1 MKRIISLLAL
11 ALTVLLQANAQ
22 EQWNAVKVFD
32 LDVDDAA
39 SVYNMYIDSVGTT
52 DGGALFCFQTDSKL
66 IKTDFNGEVIDE
78 TVNPYIYF
86 AILNGDTIIGKEDAH
101 YATNVINVTTG
112 DTIYKTSSWKFPGRI
127 SASSSGIYV
136 SAISAYRDLHYAVI
150 NCLSGAINITGVV
163 HGLCCS
169 GKGVY
174 VLEYNTLT
182 YVEAIRKVKTTHS
195 VPDPKGIAEYR
206 GTLYVYS
213 QTDKAVYRL
222 ESAGGTS
229 YVFTTKWNAVKV
241 FDLNTVFAD
250 SVYNMYIDS
259 VGTTNGDAV
268 FCFQSDSNL
277 IMTDF
282 NGEIIDESVNPYKYF
297 ATLNGDT
304 LITERNGVKNVTSGD
319 YIFKTSDWYSYGPI
333 AASSSGIYVSLYMEY
348 VLDCLNNK
356 AITTGRIYGLCCSRD
371 GVYILGN
378 NWLTYYDANNRDNAT
393 HPVPDP
399 YGIAEYR
406 GTLYVYSRTDKAVYR
421 LESAGGT
428 TVVKPTQAEAL
439 QKVYYNL
446 LGEETDS
453 PSGLTIV
460 VTRFSDGSTKTEKQL
475 FR

>member
-1 MKRIISLLAL
+1 MRKIITFFAF
-11 ALTVLLQANAQ
+11 ALTILLQANAQ

-32 LDVDDAA
+32 LDIDDAA

-52 DGGALFCFQTDSKL
+52 DGGAVFCFQSDSKL

-78 TVNPYIYF
+78 TVNPYKYF

-112 DTIYKTSSWKFPGRI
+112 DTIYKTSSWIFPNRI
-127 SASSSGIYV
+127 STSSSGIYV
-136 SAISAYRDLHYAVI
+136 SAMSAYRDRHYAVI
-150 NCLSGAINITGVV
+150 NCLSGALNITGVV

-174 VLEYNTLT
+174 VLEYSTLT
-182 YVEAIRKVKTTHS
+182 YIEANRKVKTTHS

-206 GTLYVYS
+206 GILYVYS

-229 YVFTTKWNAVKV
+229 VVWTTQWNAVKV
-241 FDLNTVFAD
+241 FDLDTVFAD

-259 VGTTNGDAV
+259 VRTTNGDAV

-277 IMTDF
+277 IRTDF
-282 NGEIIDESVNPYKYF
+282 NGKLINKSVNPYKYF
-297 ATLNGDT
+297 AILNGDT

-348 VLDCLNNK
+348 VLNCLNNK

-378 NWLTYYDANNRDNAT
+378 NWLTFYDANNRDNAT
-393 HPVPDP
+393 HSVPDP

-406 GTLYVYSRTDKAVYR
+406 GSLYVYSRTEKAVYR
-421 LESAGGT
+421 LESLGET
-428 TVVKPTQAEAL
+428 TVVKSSPAHVL
-439 QKVYYNL
+439 QTVYYNL
-446 LGEETDS
+446 LGEKIDS

-460 VTRFSDGSTKTEKQL
+460 ITRFSDGSTKTEKQL